1 MKQITIFLLF
11 LLFLTM
17 DTFAQQTVVVSVIT
31 LKTGEKYRGEIVVR
45 NDEILMLKTE
55 DGKRYQFLIN
65 EIEKIK
71 QEPSAVSKKEIVSEE
86 KTKNLFGGMLSLNA
100 GLGSA
105 PGAIASSPVTNISV
119 ALGTHRTLGTNAFL
133 GIGSG
138 IETLFTK
145 NKALNYIPFFIG
157 IHNDFGKVFACGLRT
172 GYDFALNKLYK
183 GGPMAE
189 ITGGIS
195 YRLTDTAGMYFGLFG
210 QIRQINGPLTEK
222 TPWGEFTGINNDALY
237 NLGLKASYTF

>member
-11 LLFLTM
+11 LLFLAM
-17 DTFAQQTVVVSVIT
+17 ATFAQQTVVVSVIT

-45 NDEILMLKTE
+45 NDKILMLKTE
-55 DGKRYQFLIN
+55 DGKRYQFWIN

-71 QEPSAVSKKEIVSEE
+71 QEPATVSKSDNVQVE
-86 KTKNLFGGMLSLNA
+86 KQKNMFGGMLSLDA
-100 GLGSA
+100 GLCSA

-138 IETLFTK
+138 IETVFTK
-145 NKALNYIPFFIG
+145 NTVLSYMPLFIG
-157 IHNDFGKVFACGLRT
+157 IHNDFGKVFACGLKT

-189 ITGGIS
+189 ITGGIR

-210 QIRQINGPLTEK
+210 QIRQINGPVTEK
-222 TPWGEFTGINNDALY
+222 TSWGDFTGINNDALY